1 MTEEKSPSRGE
12 VIQTTDATFQ
22 QDVIQR
28 SHELPVVVDFW
39 AAWCQPC
46 RMLGPLLDQLA
57 DEFAGRFVLVKADTD
72 QNPQAAGTFQVQGIP
87 AVFAL
92 FQGELIDAFQGLLP
106 EPQLRGWLEKILV
119 RGDLHRARQLEAED
133 PSAARKLYADLQSQH
148 PQLVD
153 ATYGEARLLLA
164 EGDRE
169 GAKAI
174 LSRLEERGF
183 LESEGEKLKATL
195 EIDEKRGADLET
207 VRAQAAA
214 DPENLALQL
223 ELGEVLAAHGQHE
236 ESLETL
242 LNVIAQQKSGVG
254 ERAREIMVDIFR
266 TLPDDSELTSTYRR
280 RLSSLLF

>member
-1 MTEEKSPSRGE
+1 MTAEKNRPQGE

-57 DEFAGRFVLVKADTD
+57 AEFAGRFVLVKADTEE
-72 QNPQAAGTFQVQGIP
+72 NSQAAGTFQVQGIP
-87 AVFAL
+87 AVFAV

-106 EPQLRGWLEKILV
+106 EPQLRSWLERILV
-119 RGDLHRARQLEAED
+119 RGDLHRARKLEEEDAE
-133 PSAARKLYADLQSQH
+133 AARKLYTELQAQH
-148 PQLVD
+148 PQM
-153 ATYGEARLLLA
+153 AEAAYGEARLRLA
-164 EGDRE
+164 DGDRE

-174 LSRLEERGF
+174 VTQLEERGF
-183 LESEGEKLKATL
+183 LEPEGEKLKAML
-195 EIDEKRGADLET
+195 EIDEKRGADLES
-207 VRAQAAA
+207 VRAKAEA
-214 DPENLALQL
+214 DPENLSLQL
-223 ELGEVLAAHGQHE
+223 ELGEVLAAHGHHE

-242 LNVIAQQKSGVG
+242 LNVIAKQKSGVG

-280 RLSSLLF
+280 RLASVLY